1 MPNPSNAFIS
11 SSRLGLRLT
20 ANDAK
25 FKRGL
30 LKLVCQSA
38 LTLVYEY
45 ETYQTLSGGTQ
56 PRNKLLVTS
65 GGTSGGAP
73 DQVYSANNN
82 ENSYAHY
89 LKQTSHTTNLP
100 EHDRQS
106 GQYDPSAGP
115 DESGDVI
122 TWKNDPLLLL
132 KVSRDAP
139 LITGGKEKYRVGS
152 ILNVNCSA
160 APDAHLSWYIKGR
173 IVSIECLGNLCLEKF
188 IHPFHC

>member
-1 MPNPSNAFIS
+1 MPNPSNALIQ

-65 GGTSGGAP
+65 GGTSGGAA
-73 DQVYSANNN
+73 DQVYSANN

-100 EHDRQS
+100 DHDA
-106 GQYDPSAGP
+106 SAGP
-115 DESGDVI
+115 EESGDVI

-173 IVSIECLGNLCLEKF
+173 IVSIKC
-188 IHPFHC
+188 

>member
-1 MPNPSNAFIS
+1 MSNPSNALTQ

-65 GGTSGGAP
+65 GGASGGAT

-82 ENSYAHY
+82 ENTAAHY
-89 LKQTSHTTNLP
+89 LKQTSHTTASLP
-100 EHDRQS
+100 DHDR
-106 GQYDPSAGP
+106 SAGQFDQP
-115 DESGDVI
+115 DEAGDVI

-173 IVSIECLGNLCLEKF
+173 IVSIMANLLKSLF
-188 IHPFHC
+188 ISLTVLSQNF

>member
-1 MPNPSNAFIS
+1 MSNPSNALTQ

-65 GGTSGGAP
+65 GGASGGAT

-82 ENSYAHY
+82 ENTAAHY
-89 LKQTSHTTNLP
+89 LKQTSHTTASLP
-100 EHDRQS
+100 DHDRLA
-106 GQYDPSAGP
+106 GQFDQP
-115 DESGDVI
+115 DEAGDVI

-173 IVSIECLGNLCLEKF
+173 IVSIMANLLKSYSSL
-188 IHPFHC
+188 

>member
-1 MPNPSNAFIS
+1 MANPSNALIQ

-65 GGTSGGAP
+65 GGTSGGAA

-82 ENSYAHY
+82 ENAHY
-89 LKQTSHTTNLP
+89 LKQTSLTTNLP
-100 EHDRQS
+100 EHEASRPAGDS
-106 GQYDPSAGP
+106 NGP
-115 DESGDVI
+115 DEDVI
-122 TWKNDPLLLL
+122 TWKNDPRLLL

-173 IVSIECLGNLCLEKF
+173 MVSIKW
-188 IHPFHC
+188 